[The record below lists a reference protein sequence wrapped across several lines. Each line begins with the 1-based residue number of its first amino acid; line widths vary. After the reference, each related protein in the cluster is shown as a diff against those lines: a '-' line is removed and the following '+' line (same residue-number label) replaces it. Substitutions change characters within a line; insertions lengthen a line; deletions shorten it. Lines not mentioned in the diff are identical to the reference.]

1 MHVSHCLTPG
11 IYYIEQAD
19 LTLRHLPSAS
29 EGLELKVCVT
39 MCDLIFA
46 LLIISVYKSVIFVCV
61 SAGVDVYMRTS
72 KDNFP
77 KSSPS
82 AVDSRDLILVLRL
95 VLQVILPTKPSLCL
109 SYNLKICVLLGAMVF
124 DGSLRV

>member
-1 MHVSHCLTPG
+1 MC
-11 IYYIEQAD
+11 I
-19 LTLRHLPSAS
+19 
-29 EGLELKVCVT
+29 T
-39 MCDLIFA
+39 MCDLIFV

-61 SAGVDVYMRTS
+61 SASVDVYMRKS

-82 AVDSRDLILVLRL
+82 AVDARDPVPVLRL

-109 SYNLKICVLLGAMVF
+109 SYNLKSCVLLGAMVF
-124 DGSLRV
+124 DCSLRV